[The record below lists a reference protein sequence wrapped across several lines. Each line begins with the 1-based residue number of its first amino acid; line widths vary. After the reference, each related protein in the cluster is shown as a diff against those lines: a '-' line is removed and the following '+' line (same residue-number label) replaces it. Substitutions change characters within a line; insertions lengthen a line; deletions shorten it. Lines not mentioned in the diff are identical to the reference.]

1 MSAKSESSGAKQ
13 GDANYAAYAALAGLE
28 RQVERGS
35 LYTHTALG
43 ANAQRLSEVES
54 FTYGLIDAL
63 VKKGLISTDE
73 VGEATRNVRSELKD
87 DSLDNPGT
95 AVIRMDQD
103 ETPERDAVQVDCAS
117 RLHICKAVCCKLE
130 FALSTAEVEAGNIK
144 WDLGRPYL
152 IRHEADGH
160 CTHYDRGM
168 GCCSVYENRPSVCR
182 DYSCANDER
191 IWKNFEKMEL
201 NHQWIDENV
210 RPTEPR
216 ALKVLMSRA

>member
-1 MSAKSESSGAKQ
+1 MSANSDSNCAIQ
-13 GDANYAAYAALAGLE
+13 DDANCAASAALAGLE

-43 ANAQRLSEVES
+43 VNAQRLSEVES

-73 VGEATRNVRSELKD
+73 IGEATRNVRSELKD
-87 DSLDNPGT
+87 GTPDNPGA
-95 AVIRMDQD
+95 AVIRLD
-103 ETPERDAVQVDCAS
+103 EDKTAERAAVQVDCAS

-160 CTHYDRGM
+160 CTHYDRGK

-201 NHQWIDENV
+201 NQQWIDEHV

-216 ALKVLMSRA
+216 ALKVLVIRA

>member
-1 MSAKSESSGAKQ
+1 MSANSNANGAIQ
-13 GDANYAAYAALAGLE
+13 VDANCVVPSLAGLE

-43 ANAQRLSEVES
+43 LNARRLSEVES

-63 VKKGLISTDE
+63 VHKGLISTDE
-73 VGEATRNVRSELKD
+73 VGEAIKNVRTELKNET
-87 DSLDNPGT
+87 LDNPGS
-95 AVIRMDQD
+95 AVIRMDED
-103 ETPERDAVQVDCAS
+103 KTAEAAVVQVDCAS

-152 IRHEADGH
+152 IRQEADGH
-160 CTHYDRGM
+160 CTHYDRGK

-182 DYSCANDER
+182 GYSCANDER

-201 NHQWIDENV
+201 NREWIDEHV

-216 ALKVLMSRA
+216 ALKVLVSQA